1 MNDQEEHS
9 AQPAAPVKNSSDS
22 PPAEA
27 TVAPQQKSNDD
38 APTVSSKTTPAAAEV
53 EPSVAAPAATTAPA
67 ETTTSAAT
75 NAPAESTPPAGTL
88 ASNGASAQAATT
100 APAGSAPPAETTT
113 PIATST
119 DKADA
124 PAEAASTSTK
134 TTPLPKPDP
143 TSTTSKFQDNEPV
156 ESPEGRDTLFV
167 MSPNATQTPTAL
179 TSSAP
184 KSAGQTCPKCGHLN
198 RAGILVCEKCGTLLI
213 GDEHAGGTK
222 RFEGEKNAA
231 EGAAGGAQP
240 AIMETTELF
249 TSAITSAGSS
259 QFTENMVLRLEIEGA
274 PTPIMVHPKFETSLG
289 RRDPA
294 TGTMPDVDLS
304 AYAGYRLG
312 VSRKHAIIRLKNN
325 QLELYD
331 LGSSNG
337 TSINGTR
344 LNPHQSQ
351 VLRNGDE
358 VMLGKMMLRV
368 LFQVRNRKA

>member
-1 MNDQEEHS
+1 
-9 AQPAAPVKNSSDS
+9 
-22 PPAEA
+22 
-27 TVAPQQKSNDD
+27 
-38 APTVSSKTTPAAAEV
+38 
-53 EPSVAAPAATTAPA
+53 
-67 ETTTSAAT
+67 
-75 NAPAESTPPAGTL
+75 
-88 ASNGASAQAATT
+88 
-100 APAGSAPPAETTT
+100 
-113 PIATST
+113 
-119 DKADA
+119 
-124 PAEAASTSTK
+124 
-134 TTPLPKPDP
+134 
-143 TSTTSKFQDNEPV
+143 
-156 ESPEGRDTLFV
+156 
-167 MSPNATQTPTAL
+167 MSPNATQTPPAPAAT
-179 TSSAP
+179 AP

-222 RFEGEKNAA
+222 RFEAEKKAA
-231 EGAAGGAQP
+231 EAAGAQP
-240 AIMETTELF
+240 AVIETTELF
-249 TSAITSAGSS
+249 TSAINSAGSS
-259 QFTENMVLRLEIEGA
+259 QFTDNMVLRLEIEGA

-312 VSRKHAIIRLKNN
+312 VSRKHAIIRLKNQ

-351 VLRNGDE
+351 VLRDGDE
-358 VMLGKMMLRV
+358 VMLGKMMLRI